1 MQKLSSS
8 IYAIHVDLIVQRR
21 QECGIL
27 KWTMKVLAEPSWESC
42 GYIVNI
48 NDEKAAM
55 KMCATAI
62 SAHCGP
68 WSEVLQELCWLC
80 WYWCLAPLG
89 SPVPGEVT
97 IWMSVVVQVRGVAQE
112 SCPGLSL
119 GGQRSSRA
127 PGPLPVGGEALKRPG
142 PQRRPDGCCG
152 PCTLPSHL
160 CPEPALLPKAATGE
174 GLLKQDSCPCGVLT
188 QVRTFFGILPTNG
201 KNEFPFL

>member
-68 WSEVLQELCWLC
+68 WSEVAVGAL
-80 WYWCLAPLG
+80 LAVLVL
-89 SPVPGEVT
+89 VPGT
-97 IWMSVVVQVRGVAQE
+97 SGLP
-112 SCPGLSL
+112 CPG
-119 GGQRSSRA
+119 
-127 PGPLPVGGEALKRPG
+127 
-142 PQRRPDGCCG
+142 
-152 PCTLPSHL
+152 
-160 CPEPALLPKAATGE
+160 
-174 GLLKQDSCPCGVLT
+174 
-188 QVRTFFGILPTNG
+188 
-201 KNEFPFL
+201 